1 MFVANHTTGAFGEST
16 RRVVMLSAFLPLTTI
31 LLLTIGSL
39 PLPTP
44 RPIAG

>member
-1 MFVANHTTGAFGEST
+1 MFAANHTMGVFGEST
-16 RRVVMLSAFLPLTTI
+16 RRVVVLSAFLPLTTI

-44 RPIAG
+44 RPLAG

>member
-1 MFVANHTTGAFGEST
+1 MFAASDTTGAFGEST
-16 RRVVMLSAFLPLTTI
+16 RRVLMVSAFLPLTTI

-44 RPIAG
+44 RAMAG